1 MSESE
6 NASTNPNDVWDYIAA
21 NPKIMGIQISD
32 NQGLDLLNALRDI
45 WIYIE
50 KDADAARDMLTMLVA
65 VIISS
70 IHGQGNEVIEE
81 LLVEDAKQNFDKGIQ
96 EILNDPTSDE

>member
-6 NASTNPNDVWDYIAA
+6 NVLTSPEQVWDYIAA
-21 NPKIMGIQISD
+21 NPKIMGVQISD

-50 KDADAARDMLTMLVA
+50 KDADAARDMLTMLVT
-65 VIISS
+65 VIVSS

-96 EILNDPTSDE
+96 EILNDPTTND